1 MVIIIVKVRES
12 MEVGVM
18 AQDLLMLGFHEA
30 VVCNPVDGYLYVDYD
45 LIDLTLCEN

>member
-1 MVIIIVKVRES
+1 

-30 VVCNPVDGYLYVDYD
+30 VIHNPADGYLYVDYD
-45 LIDLTLCEN
+45 LVDLTLRNN